1 MRAIVQTGY
10 GPPERVLEPAEIDP
24 PPVGEDEVL
33 IRVRATSVN
42 TPDWISVAGVPY
54 VLRVRFGLRGPRV
67 GVPGTDV
74 AGVVEAVGSNVADLA
89 PGDEVF
95 GSAWGGSRSTSG
107 AFAELTV
114 APASKLIRKPTG
126 LPFEDAAGSANGEPS
141 IRILSAS
148 FTFLRPASGA
158 RGRPLTGG
166 IICSVGSRTRG
177 LRARRMRFKPSHVRS
192 LLRPGDSR
200 GGFFADV

>member
-10 GPPERVLEPAEIDP
+10 GPPERVLERAEIDP

-54 VLRVRFGLRGPRV
+54 VLRVRFGLRGPRA

-95 GSAWGGSRSTSG
+95 GSLGRFALHERRVRGADRRSGVQAHPQTD
-107 AFAELTV
+107 
-114 APASKLIRKPTG
+114 R

-148 FTFLRPASGA
+148 FTFLRPSSWA
-158 RGRPLTGG
+158 RGRPLPAE
-166 IICSVGSRTRG
+166 SSARWEVG
-177 LRARRMRFKPSHVRS
+177 LV
-192 LLRPGDSR
+192 DCER
-200 GGFFADV
+200 GGCASSRHTFAPF